1 MQFLYPSL
9 TWGFLLV
16 LLPVLI
22 HLINRLRNQRV
33 AWAAMQFLRASYRKH
48 QRWIWLKQLLLLAT
62 RMAALAAV
70 VAMLAHLVTQ
80 QEWLGWFGGQTT
92 HHIVLVDDSLSMGD
106 RSRDGVAAFDRARE
120 SLQQLVRT
128 ARQSG
133 RPQKLTVLRYSRAA
147 RAGMASDTEPATPTT
162 AVGSSSSTSS
172 PAPNAANAS
181 PPAGDQGARSTE
193 TLLTLADVQA
203 APLTASLEQSL
214 WGAES
219 EEGSWRPSEQPVGL
233 EPALDLTA
241 QLIGD
246 ASRDRSVLH
255 VLSDFRHTEWNAPEG
270 IRERLG
276 RLARQRVE
284 VHLVRCATEPDTNLA
299 VTALQPEVGTQA
311 AGVPLFMKVTVK
323 NFGTTAAERV
333 ALKIRSVFHPTGATG
348 AESDAQASELPSLVL
363 DRINPGETIT
373 RQFQV
378 FFATAGQHVVEVDLP
393 NDALVEDNHR
403 TCVVPLE
410 TSESVLVLDGD
421 PAGKSAYYLEAIFQP
436 GTRTRTGVSPTV
448 QPLDY
453 LRDVALEELFRYRA
467 IYLLDPPSLDDR
479 SQANLQAYLAQ
490 GGGIA
495 TFVGEQFNGPFLSR
509 AYEAGWF
516 PAPLERLDAI
526 PADADATAGSLEL
539 SDSPVFRALSG
550 QRNPFTS
557 SIRVRRYARTAANWQ
572 PATDSGIQTL
582 ARLHNGVP
590 LVLERRVGTGRSV
603 AFLTSLA
610 PDWNNWAME
619 PSFVVVVLQLQA
631 YLSETQRPHVE
642 QLVGSPLSWTLDGAE
657 YRPEFKVT
665 AAAGT
670 ERTRQYDKIAVP
682 RSPEQPLELVARL
695 GAEPPAGVGPGET
708 DTQGV
713 YDGELQTLAGPVHH
727 RRWALNVSTLDSDLT
742 LVDAPALRQRML
754 PLSVNIRGFD
764 QALNVSGLGAS
775 NPWSLWLLAGS
786 VLLLLLEQWL
796 AYRFSYHPA
805 PLPAGGGSSV

>member
-48 QRWIWLKQLLLLAT
+48 QRWIWLKQLFLLLL
-62 RMAALAAV
+62 RMAAIATV

-92 HHIVLVDDSLSMGD
+92 HHLVLVDDSLSMGD

-133 RPQKLTVLRYSRAA
+133 RPQKLTVIRYSRAA
-147 RAGMASDTEPATPTT
+147 RAALAVPPIASTTAEGEPSTRTEAKTVPATANSPET
-162 AVGSSSSTSS
+162 GS
-172 PAPNAANAS
+172 A
-181 PPAGDQGARSTE
+181 E
-193 TLLTLADVQA
+193 TLLTLADIQA

-214 WGAES
+214 WGAET
-219 EEGSWRPSEQPVGL
+219 EDGSWRPSEQPVGL
-233 EPALDLTA
+233 EPALDLVA
-241 QLIGD
+241 QLLGN
-246 ASRDRSVLH
+246 ASRDRGVLH
-255 VLSDFRHTEWNAPEG
+255 VLSDFRHSEWNAPEA
-270 IRERLG
+270 IRDRLG

-284 VHLVRCATEPDTNLA
+284 VHLVRCAVEPDGNLA

-311 AGVPLFMKVTVK
+311 AGVPLFMKVSVK
-323 NFGTTAAERV
+323 NFGTSAAERV
-333 ALKIRSVFHPTGATG
+333 AMKIRSKFHPTGATG
-348 AESDAQASELPSLVL
+348 AESEAQSTELPSLLL
-363 DRINPGETIT
+363 DRIQAGETIT

-393 NDALVEDNHR
+393 SDALPEDNR
-403 TCVVPLE
+403 RACVVPLE
-410 TSESVLVLDGD
+410 SNESVLVLDGD

-436 GTRTRTGVSPTV
+436 GTRTRTGVAPSI
-448 QPLDY
+448 QPLNY

-467 IYLLDPPSLDDR
+467 VYLLDPPSLDDR

-490 GGGIA
+490 GGGVA
-495 TFVGEQFNGPFLSR
+495 TFVGEQFNGPFLTR

-516 PAPLERLDAI
+516 PAPLDRLEAI
-526 PADADATAGSLEL
+526 PATADATAGSLEL
-539 SDSPVFRALSG
+539 NDSPVFRALSG
-550 QRNPFTS
+550 QRNPFAS
-557 SIRVRRYARTAANWQ
+557 SIRVQRFARAAANWQ
-572 PATDSGIQTL
+572 PDSDSGIQTI
-582 ARLHNGVP
+582 ARLHNGAP
-590 LVLERRVGTGRSV
+590 LVVERRVGAGRSV

-631 YLSETQRPHVE
+631 YLSETQRPHVD
-642 QLVGSPLSWTLDGAE
+642 QLVGSPVIWTMDGAE
-657 YRPEFKVT
+657 YRPEFKIT

-670 ERTRQYDKIAVP
+670 ERTRQYDKVAAP
-682 RSPEQPLELVARL
+682 ASPDRPMQLVARL

-708 DTQGV
+708 DVAGI

-727 RRWALNVSTLDSDLT
+727 RRWALNVSTQDSDLAQ
-742 LVDAPALRQRML
+742 VDAPTLRQRLL
-754 PLSVNIRGFD
+754 PTSVNIRSFD
-764 QALNVSGLGAS
+764 QSLNVSGLGGA

-786 VLLLLLEQWL
+786 LLLLLLEQWL
-796 AYRFSYHPA
+796 AYRFSYHPT